1 MEESIRL
8 VSSGEDIKIWNS
20 SSMTVVDQFNP
31 HASAHPVSRVC
42 WSSNNILHTLRQWL
56 IKYACASGD
65 KIVVSS
71 CKSSPVPVLDLAEG
85 KRQTC
90 VNLNS
95 TSQFI
100 VSGGLDNTVNIWDLK
115 SKKLHRSLKRGVQE
129 PHCAQRGS
137 GAAMCTERGS
147 GAAMCTERGS
157 GAACAQRGVQ
167 EPLPIQDLK
176 YSYVKK
182 SLMGSVSDSGTV
194 VLWDANTQKPQHTFE
209 GAHKAPACGLC
220 FSPANELLFV
230 TVGLDKRIICYDTS
244 SKKVLRG
251 MVAESPLT
259 AIDFMPDGAVLAV
272 GSSRGKIYLY
282 DLRMLTSPV
291 KTVSAHKTS
300 VQCLKFQHSPSQTK
314 ASLCSSLTYKRAT
327 VQSSTRE
334 ALQKPAAP
342 AAQHTSGTPASGERG
357 DGRQDNSEMP
367 RSTSLD
373 VFPSKETD
381 SLKSI
386 NRFPSLEKF
395 DTVGR
400 NSLSD
405 VLSPVRDGLDFL
417 SQFTSGLPARR
428 APLGTSEVQTSP
440 FIMFGNSPQPVREE
454 EEEEPK
460 PGRAQLGLQDTE
472 LVLHTSTTS
481 TCSHPPLL
489 CVKQGAHSCSI
500 MYLINTVSRSMAMLQ
515 TDFLMCVQ
523 SKISS
528 SSTIEPVSMNT
539 PGMLASFKSP
549 DMRGK
554 DVQTK
559 LQYESPVNGALPSV
573 PMASSLSERIA
584 DTIGSDSSSAP
595 LTSIQIH
602 FIRNMIQET
611 LEDFRKSCH
620 RDIVNLQVEMIRQF
634 YIQLNE
640 IHSLIER
647 YSVTDVLVAEIEK
660 LKEENKKLRTNF

>member
-1 MEESIRL
+1 MRYKGSVACVAMALTPGSHNFL
-8 VSSGEDIKIWNS
+8 VS
-20 SSMTVVDQFNP
+20 
-31 HASAHPVSRVC
+31 
-42 WSSNNILHTLRQWL
+42 
-56 IKYACASGD
+56 ACASGD

-115 SKKLHRSLKRGVQE
+115 SKKLHRSLKDHKDVVTCVSFNGNDSYI
-129 PHCAQRGS
+129 ASGS
-137 GAAMCTERGS
+137 TSGEIILHSITTNLSSTPFGHGS
-147 GAAMCTERGS
+147 T
-157 GAACAQRGVQ
+157 Q
-167 EPLPIQDLK
+167 PIQDLR
-176 YSYVKK
+176 YSSVKK

-209 GAHKAPACGLC
+209 SAHKAPACGLC

-300 VQCLKFQHSPSQTK
+300 SSSKTS
-314 ASLCSSLTYKRAT
+314 ASKSSTTLSASTYKRAV

-342 AAQHTSGTPASGERG
+342 AAQHTFGAPAAGERG
-357 DGRQDNSEMP
+357 DGRQDNSAEMP

-386 NRFPSLEKF
+386 NPLPSLEKF
-395 DTVGR
+395 DNVGR

-405 VLSPVRDGLDFL
+405 VLSPVRDDYTTQKGSGDCSKGDGLDFL

-428 APLGTSEVQTSP
+428 APLGTPGVQTSP
-440 FIMFGNSPQPVREE
+440 FNMFGDSPQPVREE
-454 EEEEPK
+454 EEEPK
-460 PGRAQLGLQDTE
+460 PVRAQLGLQDTK
-472 LVLHTSTTS
+472 
-481 TCSHPPLL
+481 P
-489 CVKQGAHSCSI
+489 I
-500 MYLINTVSRSMAMLQ
+500 
-515 TDFLMCVQ
+515 
-523 SKISS
+523 SKGSS
-528 SSTIEPVSMNT
+528 SATEPASMNT
-539 PGMLASFKSP
+539 PGMLRSLKSP

-559 LQYESPVNGALPSV
+559 LQYDSPVNGALPSV
-573 PMASSLSERIA
+573 PILSPSPGVSAAGVASSLSERIA
-584 DTIGSDSSSAP
+584 DTIGSDGSSAP

-611 LEDFRKSCH
+611 LEDFRESCH

>member
-8 VSSGEDIKIWNS
+8 VSSGDDIKIWNS

-31 HASAHPVSRVC
+31 HATTHPVSRVC
-42 WSSNNILHTLRQWL
+42 WSSNNILHTLRH
-56 IKYACASGD
+56 ACASGD

-115 SKKLHRSLKRGVQE
+115 SKKLHRSLKDHKDVVTCVSFNGNDSYI
-129 PHCAQRGS
+129 ASGS
-137 GAAMCTERGS
+137 TSGEIILHSITTNLSSTPFGHGS
-147 GAAMCTERGS
+147 T
-157 GAACAQRGVQ
+157 Q
-167 EPLPIQDLK
+167 PIQDLR
-176 YSYVKK
+176 YSSVKK

-209 GAHKAPACGLC
+209 SAHKAPACGLC

-314 ASLCSSLTYKRAT
+314 ASLCSSLKTSASKSSTTLSASTYKRAT

-334 ALQKPAAP
+334 ALQKPAAQHTFGAP
-342 AAQHTSGTPASGERG
+342 AAGERG
-357 DGRQDNSEMP
+357 DGRQDNSAEMP

-386 NRFPSLEKF
+386 NHLPSLEKF
-395 DTVGR
+395 DNVGR

-405 VLSPVRDGLDFL
+405 VLSPVRDDYTTQKGSGDCSKGDGLDFL

-428 APLGTSEVQTSP
+428 APLGTPGVQTSP
-440 FIMFGNSPQPVREE
+440 FNMFGDSPQPVREE
-454 EEEEPK
+454 EEEPK
-460 PGRAQLGLQDTE
+460 SGRAQLGLQDTK
-472 LVLHTSTTS
+472 
-481 TCSHPPLL
+481 P
-489 CVKQGAHSCSI
+489 I
-500 MYLINTVSRSMAMLQ
+500 
-515 TDFLMCVQ
+515 
-523 SKISS
+523 SKGSS
-528 SSTIEPVSMNT
+528 SATEPASMNT
-539 PGMLASFKSP
+539 PGMLGSFKSP

-573 PMASSLSERIA
+573 PILSPSPGVSAAGVASSLSERIA
-584 DTIGSDSSSAP
+584 DTIGSDGSSAP

-602 FIRNMIQET
+602 FIRNMIQEM
-611 LEDFRKSCH
+611 LEDFRESCH

>member
-42 WSSNNILHTLRQWL
+42 WSSNNHFLVS
-56 IKYACASGD
+56 ACASGD

-115 SKKLHRSLKRGVQE
+115 SKKLHRSLKDHKDVVTCVSFNGNDSYI
-129 PHCAQRGS
+129 ASGS
-137 GAAMCTERGS
+137 TSGEIILHSITTNLSSTPFGHGS
-147 GAAMCTERGS
+147 T
-157 GAACAQRGVQ
+157 Q
-167 EPLPIQDLK
+167 PIQDLK

-314 ASLCSSLTYKRAT
+314 SSSKTSASKSSTTLSASTYKRAT

-357 DGRQDNSEMP
+357 DGRQDNSAEMP

-405 VLSPVRDGLDFL
+405 VLSPVRDDYTTQKGSGDCSKGDGLDFL

-472 LVLHTSTTS
+472 L
-481 TCSHPPLL
+481 
-489 CVKQGAHSCSI
+489 
-500 MYLINTVSRSMAMLQ
+500 
-515 TDFLMCVQ
+515 

-573 PMASSLSERIA
+573 PILSPSPGVSAAGVASSLSERIA

-611 LEDFRKSCH
+611 LEDFRESCH

>member
-31 HASAHPVSRVC
+31 HASTHPVSRVC
-42 WSSNNILHTLRQWL
+42 WSTNNILHTLRQWL
-56 IKYACASGD
+56 IKYACSSGD

-115 SKKLHRSLKRGVQE
+115 SKKLHRSLKDHKDVVTCVSFNGNDSYI
-129 PHCAQRGS
+129 ASGS
-137 GAAMCTERGS
+137 TSGEIILHSITTNLSSTPFGHGS
-147 GAAMCTERGS
+147 T
-157 GAACAQRGVQ
+157 Q
-167 EPLPIQDLK
+167 PIQDLK
-176 YSYVKK
+176 YSSVKK

-209 GAHKAPACGLC
+209 SAHKAPACGLC

-314 ASLCSSLTYKRAT
+314 ASVCSSLTYKRAT

-357 DGRQDNSEMP
+357 DGRQHNSEMP

-428 APLGTSEVQTSP
+428 APLGTSAVQTSP
-440 FIMFGNSPQPVREE
+440 FNMFGDSPQPVREE
-454 EEEEPK
+454 EEEPK
-460 PGRAQLGLQDTE
+460 RSQAQLGLQDTKT
-472 LVLHTSTTS
+472 VLHASTTS

-500 MYLINTVSRSMAMLQ
+500 MYLINTVSRIMAMLQ

-528 SSTIEPVSMNT
+528 SSTTEPVSMNT

-549 DMRGK
+549 DMREK
-554 DVQTK
+554 DV
-559 LQYESPVNGALPSV
+559 QYESPVNGALPSV

-611 LEDFRKSCH
+611 LEDFRESCH

-660 LKEENKKLRTNF
+660 LKEENKKLRTSF

>member
-42 WSSNNILHTLRQWL
+42 WSSNNHFLVS
-56 IKYACASGD
+56 ACASGD

-115 SKKLHRSLKRGVQE
+115 SKKLHRSLKDHKDVVTCVSFNGNDSYI
-129 PHCAQRGS
+129 ASGS
-137 GAAMCTERGS
+137 TSGEIILHSITTNLSSTPFGHGS
-147 GAAMCTERGS
+147 T
-157 GAACAQRGVQ
+157 Q
-167 EPLPIQDLK
+167 PIQDLK

-314 ASLCSSLTYKRAT
+314 SSSKTSASKSSTTLSASTYKRAT

-405 VLSPVRDGLDFL
+405 VLSPVRDDYTTQKGSGDCSKGDGLDFL

-472 LVLHTSTTS
+472 L
-481 TCSHPPLL
+481 
-489 CVKQGAHSCSI
+489 
-500 MYLINTVSRSMAMLQ
+500 
-515 TDFLMCVQ
+515 

-573 PMASSLSERIA
+573 PILSPSPGVSAAGVASSLSERIA

-611 LEDFRKSCH
+611 LEDFRESCH